1 MIRKVF
7 VDSDV
12 ILDVATGRTPFVDAS
27 AETLSI
33 MENGLAVGVVSSNS
47 VTNIY
52 YVLRKLGSSEKA
64 KAFLRTILEYL
75 SVIPVDHNNIR
86 KALDSEFLDFE
97 DGVQHYCAFENG
109 CDLIVTRNVEDYGE
123 FQIEVLTPREFV
135 LRFK

>member
-1 MIRKVF
+1 MTRKVF

-33 MENGLAVGVVSSNS
+33 IEKGLAVGAVSSNS
-47 VTNIY
+47 VSNIY

-75 SVIPVDHNNIR
+75 SVMPVDQSNIM
-86 KALDSEFLDFE
+86 KALDSGFLDFE
-97 DGVQHYCAFENG
+97 DAVQHYCALENG
-109 CDLIVTRNVEDYGE
+109 CDSIVTRNVEDYRDSE
-123 FQIEVLTPREFV
+123 IEVLTPREFV

>member
-75 SVIPVDHNNIR
+75 SVIPVDHNNRR

-109 CDLIVTRNVEDYGE
+109 CDLIVTRNVEDYRKSE
-123 FQIEVLTPREFV
+123 IEVLTPREFV